1 MMDRLLFA
9 LTFFSALGAG
19 LMAGL
24 FFAFSA
30 AVMTALGR
38 LPPAGG
44 ISAMQSINVA
54 ILNPLFF
61 AAFFGTAAASVL
73 LAVAALAGW
82 GAPGRVWLLAG
93 AILYLGGNL
102 LVTIVC
108 NVPLNNALAVAAP
121 ESPTGTALWTRY
133 LSAWTAWNHV
143 RTIACLAA
151 MASLIVA
158 LCYQA
163 RSAGAS

>member
-1 MMDRLLFA
+1 MVDRLLFA
-9 LTFFSALGAG
+9 LTFFSALGSG

-30 AVMTALGR
+30 SVMAALGR
-38 LPPAGG
+38 LPPACG
-44 ISAMQSINVA
+44 ISAMQSVNVA

-61 AAFFGTAAASVL
+61 AAFFGTAVASVL
-73 LAVAALAGW
+73 LAIVALVGW
-82 GAPGRVWLLAG
+82 TEPGAFWLLAG
-93 AILYLGGNL
+93 AVLYLGGNL
-102 LVTIVC
+102 LVTFVW

-121 ESPTGTALWTRY
+121 DSAAGAALWNRY
-133 LSAWTAWNHV
+133 LSTWTAWNHV

-151 MASLIVA
+151 AASLIVA